1 MISRVDLDELVT
13 SVATQLMGVSAST
26 LHAASERLLHQLID
40 YFDVDLSFL
49 RRNDHTIGATILVA
63 EWPPRPE
70 IPQPD
75 PLGVIYFADA
85 EPTFAALKD
94 LNTVLL
100 VQPGSTDDEYQD
112 RVRQGSGVQGVSLAT
127 VPLMTG
133 EVTLGALGF
142 IKFGDRRWLPEEVN
156 ALRAVAALLAQ
167 LQARVTAEEQLRFLA
182 YHDELTGLATRRA
195 LIDHLDSR
203 LQPGA
208 PGPVAVIFVDVDRL
222 KALNSFLGHA
232 AGDEYLQVL
241 AGRLSATASAN
252 HLVARLGGDEFV
264 VVING
269 PTDEAESRAFA
280 EQLRKDANRPI
291 QVGGEQIS
299 RAVSLGLALGAP
311 GAITTSELLSRA
323 DQAMYLAKTG
333 GGNGISLYTTEM
345 RRQDEIRTDIELHLV
360 TAIRDGALVLHYQP
374 EVNLLTRTITG
385 VEALVRWP
393 HPHLG
398 LLEPASFID
407 IVESTNLAGE
417 LGRWVLA
424 TACRQL
430 RNWHDQF
437 PAGKPLGLSVNVS
450 PAEVI
455 TDDFVQTVEHILLTS
470 GIEGRHLTLEITEK
484 AIVRDTEQAL
494 VTLRGLKAL
503 GVKVAIDDFGTGYSS
518 FAQLKSLPV
527 DGLKIDR
534 SFVTDLG
541 RDPDDLAIVRSIISL
556 AGSFDLSVVAEG
568 VETEVAAATLVALGC
583 NQAQGYLFSK
593 PTDAPTIALTL
604 ERQQANVPAHRR

>member
-280 EQLRKDANRPI
+280 EQLRMDANRPI

-374 EVNLLTRTITG
+374 EVNLLTRTMTG

-398 LLEPASFID
+398 LLEPATFID

-450 PAEVI
+450 PAELI

-494 VTLRGLKAL
+494 ATLRGLKAL